1 MFVRTVLVARVAGW
15 LLAGAA
21 AVLLVWLFAAWS
33 IASSA
38 ARRDAV
44 RQIQDVTPALYAGAA
59 DGDLTAAEI
68 RAAGA
73 FGDGEEDGRLVVGAR
88 AQAERSWWTPFAS
101 GTVSSDRYVR
111 WVVEG
116 DRVEFIRTS

>member
-1 MFVRTVLVARVAGW
+1 MFVRTVVRVAGW

-21 AVLLVWLFAAWS
+21 AVLPVWTFVAWS
-33 IASSA
+33 AASSE

-44 RQIQDVTPALYAGAA
+44 RQIQAVTPELYAGAA

-73 FGDGEEDGRLVVGAR
+73 FEDGEEDGRLVVGAR
-88 AQAERSWWTPFAS
+88 AHAERSWWAPLGS

-116 DRVEFIRTS
+116 GRVEFIRTS

>member
-1 MFVRTVLVARVAGW
+1 MGAAVRTTRW
-15 LLAGAA
+15 LLAGTALA
-21 AVLLVWLFAAWS
+21 LPVWLFAAWS

-44 RQIQDVTPALYAGAA
+44 SQIQSITPALYAGAA

-73 FGDGEEDGRLVVGAR
+73 FEDGEEDGRLVVGAR
-88 AQAERSWWTPFAS
+88 SHAERSWWTPFAS
-101 GTVSSDRYVR
+101 GTATSDRYVR

-116 DRVEFIRTS
+116 TRVEFIRTS